1 MSTILSIKYKFCEVL
16 KMRNSE
22 VKDYIKS
29 KGVAMWRV
37 AERLGITDSSFS
49 RMLRYE
55 ITEDKKMEIK
65 RIADELSAE

>member
-1 MSTILSIKYKFCEVL
+1 
-16 KMRNSE
+16 MRNSE
-22 VKDYIKS
+22 IKDYIKS

-65 RIADELSAE
+65 RITDELSAE